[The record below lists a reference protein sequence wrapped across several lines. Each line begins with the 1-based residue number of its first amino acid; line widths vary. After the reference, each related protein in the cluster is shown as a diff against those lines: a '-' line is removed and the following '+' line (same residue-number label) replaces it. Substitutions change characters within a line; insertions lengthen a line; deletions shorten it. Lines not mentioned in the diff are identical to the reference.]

1 MMMRWA
7 EISVDAEPQAGDAV
21 SEALRRAGCDG
32 VYMRDTLQPP
42 QVTGYL
48 PADDRLEARL
58 DGLQVALQTLP
69 SFGIVGAGTALTLR
83 TVEEADWANAWKAY
97 YKPMRVGRHLV
108 VTPPWETPTLYTND
122 IPIIVDPGMAFGTG
136 SHPTTQ
142 LCLAALEDYM
152 EPALRVADIGTGSG
166 ILAIAAS
173 KLGAGEVVA
182 TDNDPLA
189 VKIASE
195 NAAVNTVPLQAQE
208 AFPVGSYD
216 LVVANILADV
226 IISMAED
233 LAALV
238 KPDGVLIASGII
250 DTRETDVRFAVE
262 SEGFAPLETRHSG
275 EWVALVFRRSTV

>member
-58 DGLQVALQTLP
+58 DTLQLALQTLP
-69 SFGIVGAGTALTLR
+69 SFGVVGAGSELTLR
-83 TVEEADWANAWKAY
+83 TVEEADWANAWKAF
-97 YKPMRVGRHLV
+97 YKPMRVGRRLV
-108 VTPPWETPTLYTND
+108 VTPPWETPTLQASD

-142 LCLAALEDYM
+142 LCLAALEDYVR
-152 EPALRVADIGTGSG
+152 PAMRVADIGTGSG

-173 KLGAGEVVA
+173 KLGAGEVIA

-189 VKIASE
+189 VRIAAE
-195 NAAVNTVPLQAQE
+195 NGVVNAAPLHTQE
-208 AFPVGSYD
+208 AFPSGTYD

-226 IISMAED
+226 IIGMAED
-233 LAALV
+233 LARLV

-262 SEGFAPLETRHSG
+262 GEGFAPLETRHSG